1 MKPMMLIFLLTFPT
15 FAQLRPVHTFSI
27 VARDPQT
34 GEMGV
39 AVQSHAFSVGPIVA
53 WAEAGVG
60 AIATQSLAD
69 PSYGKLGLD
78 LMRAGKTAPDTLL
91 GLLNAR
97 PVFRDLLFR
106 RRQCVF
112 TAFELLYLNGK
123 DLRTLPTLLA
133 PELGEASSA
142 NLATITTSIELL
154 AAGRELHASSS
165 IHKST

>member
-1 MKPMMLIFLLTFPT
+1 VESAVL
-15 FAQLRPVHTFSI
+15 
-27 VARDPQT
+27 D
-34 GEMGV
+34 GE
-39 AVQSHAFSVGPIVA
+39 
-53 WAEAGVG
+53 
-60 AIATQSLAD
+60 IACVD
-69 PSYGKLGLD
+69 DDG
-78 LMRAGKTAPDTLL
+78 
-91 GLLNAR
+91 R

-112 TAFELLYLNGK
+112 IAFDLLYLNGK

>member
-1 MKPMMLIFLLTFPT
+1 MFDGSPTLAISSPHKGQLISRYGNVFRG
-15 FAQLRPVHTFSI
+15 FADLATWIAEHLHVEN
-27 VARDPQT
+27 VVLD
-34 GEMGV
+34 GEI
-39 AVQSHAFSVGPIVA
+39 ASVDDNG
-53 WAEAGVG
+53 
-60 AIATQSLAD
+60 
-69 PSYGKLGLD
+69 
-78 LMRAGKTAPDTLL
+78 
-91 GLLNAR
+91 R